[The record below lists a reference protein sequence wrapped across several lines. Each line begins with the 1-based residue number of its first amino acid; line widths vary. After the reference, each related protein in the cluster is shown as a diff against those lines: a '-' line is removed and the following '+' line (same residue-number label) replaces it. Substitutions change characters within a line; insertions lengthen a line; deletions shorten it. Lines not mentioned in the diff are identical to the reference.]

1 MINGRPHRS
10 PLRQAED
17 VMTYVI
23 VASKQTVVSKPF
35 TCYASAFS
43 EATRLFGDDV
53 AAWMKL
59 NVRVEENRPTQHR
72 PTQH

>member
-1 MINGRPHRS
+1 
-10 PLRQAED
+10 
-17 VMTYVI
+17 MTYVI

-59 NVRVEENRPTQHR
+59 NVRVEESRRTEH
-72 PTQH
+72 

>member
-1 MINGRPHRS
+1 M
-10 PLRQAED
+10 
-17 VMTYVI
+17 VYV
-23 VASKQTVVSKPF
+23 VVTARQTVVSKPF

-59 NVRVEENRPTQHR
+59 NVRVEVDPPTTH
-72 PTQH
+72 

>member
-1 MINGRPHRS
+1 M
-10 PLRQAED
+10 ED
-17 VMTYVI
+17 AMVYV
-23 VASKQTVVSKPF
+23 VVTARQTVVSKPF

-59 NVRVEENRPTQHR
+59 NVRVEVDPPTTH
-72 PTQH
+72 

>member
-35 TCYASAFS
+35 TC
-43 EATRLFGDDV
+43 
-53 AAWMKL
+53 
-59 NVRVEENRPTQHR
+59 
-72 PTQH
+72 